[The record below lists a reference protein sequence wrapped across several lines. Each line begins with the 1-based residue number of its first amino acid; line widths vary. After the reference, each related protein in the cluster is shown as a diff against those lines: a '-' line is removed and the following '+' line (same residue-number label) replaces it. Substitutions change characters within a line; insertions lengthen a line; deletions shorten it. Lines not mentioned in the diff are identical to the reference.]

1 MREILFRGKRID
13 NGEWVEGNLIQY
25 PLSSYFHIMS
35 NHGFDDARCVLP
47 ETVGQFTGLTDKN
60 GKKIFEGDIVKCTDE
75 INGLE
80 FTALVQFGNPNSEYS
95 WGYQLVFIAGDEA
108 NLDILCWVEMEE
120 TGAYIEVIGNVYDN
134 PELLIKGEQLCF
146 F

>member
-1 MREILFRGKRID
+1 MREILFRGKRVD
-13 NGEWVEGNLIQY
+13 DGKWVYGYCYELEKKPMI
-25 PLSSYFHIMS
+25 SS
-35 NHGFDDARCVLP
+35 CVKR
-47 ETVGQFTGLTDKN
+47 EAYEVQHKTVEQFTGLTDKN
-60 GKKIFEGDIVKCTDE
+60 GRKIFEGDIVKCTDE

-120 TGAYIEVIGNVYDN
+120 TGAYIEVIGNIYDN

-146 F
+146 FNL